1 MRNFINFIKQIL
13 YDAYEV
19 TIWMNDSDGNRIGQP
34 QTFKLSYLKKI
45 DQNQLI
51 AVVIETVDLPAAR
64 VIDKRAIAAHFH
76 DEHLIAQRP
85 CRRAQ
90 GLRIGQPGD

>member
-1 MRNFINFIKQIL
+1 MRNFIKRIL

-19 TIWMNDSDGNRIGQP
+19 TIWMNDSGGNRIGQP

-51 AVVIETVDLPAAR
+51 GEDMDGKKISVKTLNKFDYFVKKIY
-64 VIDKRAIAAHFH
+64 
-76 DEHLIAQRP
+76 
-85 CRRAQ
+85 
-90 GLRIGQPGD
+90 